1 MQEAKHINKVHNR
14 TLLLY
19 HLVFPVKYRRKVI
32 DKSISETI
40 KQVCL
45 DIEQA
50 YEIGFVEIGTD
61 NDHVH
66 FLVQGIPNM
75 SVTKLVTIIKSITA
89 REIFDQH
96 REVKRF
102 LYGGN
107 FWTSGYY
114 ANTVG
119 LFASKDVIQRYVKNQ
134 GKQYTQTYQ
143 SQLNLFDCFT
153 NTSA

>member
-1 MQEAKHINKVHNR
+1 MQEAEHINREHNR

-19 HLVFPVKYRRKVI
+19 HIVCPVKYRRKVI
-32 DKSISETI
+32 DQSISETI

-45 DIEQA
+45 DIEQT
-50 YEIGFVEIGTD
+50 YEISFIEIGTD

-75 SVTKLVTIIKSITA
+75 SVSKIVTVIKSITA
-89 REIFDQH
+89 REIFSQH
-96 REVKRF
+96 GEVKRF
-102 LYGGN
+102 LYGGK

-119 LFASKDVIQRYVKNQ
+119 LFASKEVIQRYVKNQ
-134 GKQYTQTYQ
+134 GKNYTQIYQ
-143 SQLNLFDCFT
+143 NQLNLFGCFT
-153 NTSA
+153 N